1 MNRNDNADREKEQL
15 REKVL
20 QMNRARQNAAAA
32 FDSVF
37 REDAPFEDFCHIFDE
52 CEDPEKV
59 FMSMLYCDRLVS
71 RDFLARCE
79 KKHLFAIYK
88 FLSNSRRRTSF
99 RLTSQVVWDRQIPDS
114 VRALFWH
121 IVEESHLSSCSSM
134 KYDWE
139 LETDAES
146 SAFNRKT
153 AFAERYDSPKGIIS
167 PQLEDAIRHDSVALF
182 EINRQLSGKQIG
194 VSLLEHLLKREAR
207 QCFACLLNTNSQK
220 IFKIK
225 SPEEWLFL
233 FCRVVSEKTA
243 VLLVETMENLL
254 PGIVARVRDPWGNNL
269 LWYARQSQNHWTQ
282 HTELMRE
289 LVDLGCDADSRN
301 NFGLSVSLVEA
312 NSYERY
318 FHELIERENN
328 E

>member
-1 MNRNDNADREKEQL
+1 MTLIEKA
-15 REKVL
+15 L
-20 QMNRARQNAAAA
+20 QKNRARQNAAAA

-71 RDFLARCE
+71 RDFLAKCE

-88 FLSNSRRRTSF
+88 FLSDSRRSTSI
-99 RLTSQVVWDRQIPDS
+99 RLTSQVVWDRRIPDP

-121 IVEESHLSSCSSM
+121 IAEEREPAFCSSM
-134 KYDWE
+134 KNCEWG
-139 LETDAES
+139 TNAES
-146 SAFNRKT
+146 SFNRKT
-153 AFAERYDSPKGIIS
+153 SFAERYDSPRGIIS

-225 SPEEWLFL
+225 PPEEWLFL

-243 VLLVETMENLL
+243 LVLVETMENLL

-282 HTELMRE
+282 HTELMRK

>member
-1 MNRNDNADREKEQL
+1 MTLIEKA
-15 REKVL
+15 L
-20 QMNRARQNAAAA
+20 QKNRARQNAAAA

-37 REDAPFEDFCHIFDE
+37 REDAPFEDFCRIFDE
-52 CEDPEKV
+52 CEDPEQV

-71 RDFLARCE
+71 RDFLAKCE

-88 FLSNSRRRTSF
+88 FLSDSRRSTSI
-99 RLTSQVVWDRQIPDS
+99 RLTSQVVWDRRIPDP

-121 IVEESHLSSCSSM
+121 IAEEREPASCSSM

-139 LETDAES
+139 CGTNAES
-146 SAFNRKT
+146 SFNRKT
-153 AFAERYDSPKGIIS
+153 SFAERYDSPRGIIS

-194 VSLLEHLLKREAR
+194 ISLLEHLLKREAG
-207 QCFACLLNTNSQK
+207 QCFACLLRTNSQK

-225 SPEEWLFL
+225 PPEEWLFL
-233 FCRVVSEKTA
+233 FCRAVSEKTA
-243 VLLVETMENLL
+243 LVLVETMDNLL

-282 HTELMRE
+282 HTALMRN
-289 LVDLGCDADSRN
+289 LVDLGCDVDNRN
-301 NFGLSVSLVEA
+301 DFGLNVSLVEA